1 MFAVDG
7 MVLIQSHVYL
17 PSTFG
22 GVANDTLS
30 RVVRRTNHV
39 DFACDTYKY
48 PSIHDITS
56 GLARGKCI

>member
-1 MFAVDG
+1 MFVVDG

-22 GVANDTLS
+22 GVANVTLFLL
-30 RVVRRTNHV
+30 VRRANHV

-48 PSIHDITS
+48 PSINDITG